1 VAGNRGPSS
10 RRPSGRRGGRK
21 SLTDRLLPTLYAV
34 VPLLVVAFVLPS
46 ALRPPPQTTQSG
58 AEYSPNAPPN
68 SKAQTITKT
77 QFQPGSNTAGQEAS
91 SPTPTPPPPIAS
103 APPPQRPSQYGCA
116 PGNPPMQWDSVYAVP
131 CEPEFTGNNGGSTAP
146 GVTATTINVAVS
158 FFGQQQTAGAIND
171 TSAQSSQQ
179 LRTLNDIQ
187 KYFNAHAMMYNR
199 KLQLYYATEAS
210 ATDQESSQ
218 RSDVDNAIADY
229 HPIAAMVEGTPP
241 EIDEYTK
248 HHIVTDH
255 WETFEERFLES
266 EAPYAWGQNGP
277 TDDAK
282 LAAEWICKQVKGY
295 PPIAGVTTGQATYNP
310 KAPRKFGSI
319 EGNLAYFNT
328 SKTLLAG
335 LKTCNVSSLDQAVG
349 IDNPSDIQNALLKDQ
364 TSGVTSII
372 LNIDLVDDLVI
383 MEQAKSIGYF
393 PEWLTTGW
401 GGFDQDAYLMRDGT
415 TDELSH
421 TFGLSTTEINKA
433 PSEMECYRAVAS
445 VDSGF
450 VAHPL
455 YCHIYWEML
464 SHLVDAI
471 ELNGPHLTG
480 PSLARTY
487 STIPNV
493 HISPA
498 NNWAII
504 GGYSDPHRRS
514 WADAASVYWWD
525 AKDIDADGGTGTYA
539 YGDCAER
546 FLGGTIPVHPAHI
559 FTSSGYVTGMTF
571 GHKCTPPGNSGSH
584 GAGGGGLAFGF
595 TAAVTGNRRFSAF

>member
-1 VAGNRGPSS
+1 MAGSQRRKPGSQRRNRSIPE
-10 RRPSGRRGGRK
+10 RF
-21 SLTDRLLPTLYAV
+21 LPAVYAA
-34 VPLLVVAFVLPS
+34 VPLLVAAFVLPS

-77 QFQPGSNTAGQEAS
+77 QFQPGSSTAGQEGAA
-91 SPTPTPPPPIAS
+91 TPPPP
-103 APPPQRPSQYGCA
+103 PPPPPAQASGPRAATYGCA
-116 PGNPPMQWDSVYAVP
+116 PGNPPLQWPSVYAVP
-131 CEPEFTGNNGGSTAP
+131 CQAGFVGSNGGSTAP
-146 GVTATTINVAVS
+146 GVSATQINVAVS
-158 FFGQQQTAGAIND
+158 FFGQQQTAGPIND
-171 TSAQSSQQ
+171 TTAQSSQQ

-218 RSDVDNAIADY
+218 RSDVDNAIAEY

-255 WETFEERFLES
+255 WETLTEPFLES

-295 PPIAGVTTGQATYNP
+295 PPIAGVTTGEPTYNP

-319 EGNLAYFNT
+319 EGNLADFNT
-328 SKTLLAG
+328 GPTLVAG
-335 LKTCNVSSLDQAVG
+335 LKTCGVSTLDQGVG

-364 TSGVTSII
+364 TNGVTSII

-401 GGFDQDAYLMRDGT
+401 GGFDQDAYLMRDGPV
-415 TDELSH
+415 DELEH

-433 PSEMECYRAVAS
+433 PSQMECYRAVAS

-493 HISPA
+493 KISPA
-498 NNWAII
+498 SDWALI

-525 AKDIDADGGTGTYA
+525 PNAVDADGGTGTYA
-539 YGDCAER
+539 YADCAAR
-546 FLGGTIPVHPAHI
+546 FQGGTIPTHPAHI
-559 FTSSGYVTGMTF
+559 FTKTGYVTGMTF
-571 GHKCTPPGNSGSH
+571 GRCKPP
-584 GAGGGGLAFGF
+584 
-595 TAAVTGNRRFSAF
+595 

>member
-1 VAGNRGPSS
+1 MMPAV
-10 RRPSGRRGGRK
+10 
-21 SLTDRLLPTLYAV
+21 YAA

-58 AEYSPNAPPN
+58 SAYSPDAPPN

-77 QFQPGSNTAGQEAS
+77 QFQPGSSTAGQEGG
-91 SPTPTPPPPIAS
+91 TPTPPPPPPPPPAGNGPKAS
-103 APPPQRPSQYGCA
+103 AYGCA
-116 PGNPPMQWDSVYAVP
+116 KGNPPLQWPSVYAVP
-131 CEPEFTGNNGGSTAP
+131 CEPAFTGNNGGATDP
-146 GVTATTINVAVS
+146 NGGVTATQINVIVS
-158 FFGQQQTAGAIND
+158 FFGQQQTDGIIND

-179 LRTLNDIQ
+179 LRTLNDMQ

-199 KLQLYYATEAS
+199 KIQLYYATEAS
-210 ATDQESSQ
+210 ATDQEISQ
-218 RSDVDNAIADY
+218 RSDADNAMSKY
-229 HPIAAMVEGTPP
+229 HPIAALVEGTPP
-241 EIDEYTK
+241 EIDEFTK
-248 HHIVTDH
+248 HHVVSDH
-255 WETFEERFLES
+255 WETFEEKFLES

-282 LAAEWICKQVKGY
+282 LGAEWICKQLKGY
-295 PPIAGVTTGQATYNP
+295 PPIHGATTGLATFNP

-328 SKTLLAG
+328 GPTLLAG

-349 IDNPSDIQNALLKDQ
+349 IDNSADIQNALLKDQ
-364 TSGVTSII
+364 SNGVTSII

-383 MEQAKSIGYF
+383 MAQADSIGYD
-393 PEWLTTGW
+393 PEWITDGW
-401 GGFDQDAYLMRDGT
+401 GGFDQDAYLMRDGPA
-415 TDELSH
+415 DQLVH

-433 PSEMECYRAVAS
+433 PNDMECYNAVAS

-487 STIPNV
+487 STLPNV
-493 HISPA
+493 PSSPA
-498 NNWAII
+498 NDWAMI
-504 GGYSDPHRRS
+504 GNYSDPHRRS
-514 WADAASVYWWD
+514 WADAATVYWWD
-525 AKDIDADGGTGTYA
+525 ANHIDADGGTGTYA
-539 YGDCAER
+539 YGDCAKR
-546 FLGGTIPVHPAHI
+546 YFAGTFPTRPAHI
-559 FTSSGYVTGMTF
+559 FTSTGYVTGPTF
-571 GHKCTPPGNSGSH
+571 GHHCIPPSSAGSGSS
-584 GAGGGGLAFGF
+584 AGFALQS
-595 TAAVTGNRRFSAF
+595 AASLQSAATFDIGMPFAIRRFGSLVG

>member
-1 VAGNRGPSS
+1 MAGKA
-10 RRPSGRRGGRK
+10 RRK
-21 SLTDRLLPTLYAV
+21 LTDRMVPAVYAA
-34 VPLLVVAFVLPS
+34 VPLLIVAFVLPS

-58 AEYSPNAPPN
+58 AEYSPDASPN

-77 QFQPGSNTAGQEAS
+77 QFQPGSSTAGQQGGAAK
-91 SPTPTPPPPIAS
+91 PPPP
-103 APPPQRPSQYGCA
+103 PPPPPPTHQGTPGGSGYGCA
-116 PGNPPMQWDSVYAVP
+116 PGNPPMQWPSVYAVP
-131 CEPEFTGNNGGSTAP
+131 CEPAFTGNNGGSTNP
-146 GVTATTINVAVS
+146 GGGVTSTQINAVVS
-158 FFGQQQTAGAIND
+158 FFGQQQTDGIIDD

-187 KYFNAHAMMYNR
+187 KYFNVHAMMFNR

-218 RSDVDNAIADY
+218 RSDVDNAISKY
-229 HPIAAMVEGTPP
+229 HPVAAMVEGTPP

-248 HHIVTDH
+248 NHVVTDH
-255 WETFEERFLES
+255 WETLTEPFIES

-282 LAAEWICKQVKGY
+282 LAAEWICKQVKGL
-295 PPIAGVTTGQATYNP
+295 PPISGVTTGLATYNP

-319 EGNLAYFNT
+319 EGNLADFNT
-328 SKTLLAG
+328 GPTLIAG
-335 LKTCNVSSLDQAVG
+335 LKTCGVDSLDQGVG

-364 TSGVTSII
+364 NSGVTSIV

-383 MEQAKSIGYF
+383 MAQAKSINYF

-401 GGFDQDAYLMRDGT
+401 GGFDQDAYLMRDGPA
-415 TDELSH
+415 DELVH

-433 PSEMECYRAVAS
+433 PSDMECYKAVAS

-480 PSLARTY
+480 ASLARTY

-493 HISPA
+493 TISPA
-498 NNWAII
+498 NDWAII

-525 AKDIDADGGTGTYA
+525 ANDVDADGGTGTYA
-539 YGDCAER
+539 YGDCAAR
-546 FLGGTIPVHPAHI
+546 FMGGTIPSHPAHI
-559 FTSSGYVTGMTF
+559 FTRTGFVTGMTF
-571 GHKCTPPGNSGSH
+571 GHKCTPPSGS
-584 GAGGGGLAFGF
+584 GSGTSFASSPSVVFATSLPYI
-595 TAAVTGNRRFSAF
+595 VRPRDSLLW